1 MFQVQP
7 RLTPIGMMFKEGERL
22 QVRIGGPDRTVYPHV
37 PLSTLKVPHSPI
49 MTQAVNEKVKIT
61 IHGGKVMLP
70 VVRGAEDEDI
80 DAVNGVSV
88 LQTKVAS

>member
-1 MFQVQP
+1 
-7 RLTPIGMMFKEGERL
+7 
-22 QVRIGGPDRTVYPHV
+22 
-37 PLSTLKVPHSPI
+37 